1 MALLNANEMHEC
13 DRKLQDIYDWA
24 VESPLVDIE
33 SHNLRQILTI
43 AMFSGV
49 ISSTEKAKLSI
60 HVKSGAI

>member
-13 DRKLQDIYDWA
+13 DRKLQEIYDWA
-24 VESPLVDIE
+24 KESPMVDLQ
-33 SHNLRQILTI
+33 SHNIRQTLTI

-60 HVKSGAI
+60 HIKSGAV